1 MLFRNKNN
9 FFFSAYDTLNMY
21 IKFKKTRKISN
32 QFFDVTYNSISVKK
46 MRQNKKVERIAATT
60 TENRNERL
68 RLCFYDNHPSSC
80 MVTAWN
86 RNGGG
91 GAWQKIVQCNN
102 IPQKILGSAFLIQC
116 IGSSGRRRVYI
127 VELLIFQFLCLKN
140 ILVDAYQLLCQ
151 SGGRGVGLQNPILF
165 ISSAEF
171 L

>member
-1 MLFRNKNN
+1 
-9 FFFSAYDTLNMY
+9 MY

-102 IPQKILGSAFLIQC
+102 IPQKILGSAFLFQC

-127 VELLIFQFLCLKN
+127 LNCSFFSFYVYKTFWLML
-140 ILVDAYQLLCQ
+140 
-151 SGGRGVGLQNPILF
+151 
-165 ISSAEF
+165 ISSFVRVEEGGLAYRIPFFSF
-171 L
+171 LQLSFYEQ

>member
-1 MLFRNKNN
+1 
-9 FFFSAYDTLNMY
+9 
-21 IKFKKTRKISN
+21 
-32 QFFDVTYNSISVKK
+32 

-91 GAWQKIVQCNN
+91 GAWQKIFQCNN

-127 VELLIFQFLCLKN
+127 VELLQN